1 MRVAINF
8 IAFQLGWLAC
18 VIGAAQGMPWL
29 GPLVALVVVLWH
41 LRHKADAGRELSWIL
56 AAVAV
61 GSLFDQALLS
71 LGWISFVSSSW
82 PAWLLPA
89 WMVSLWLLFCTT
101 LNVSMRWMHGRWLIA
116 MVFGAVGGPLAY
128 LAGAKLGAMSLLDT
142 EAMLIALAIGWGCL
156 MPALLW
162 LSARFDGNAVSK

>member
-29 GPLVALVVVLWH
+29 GPLAALMALAWH
-41 LRHKADAGRELSWIL
+41 LRQTTDARRELNWIL

-71 LGWISFVSSSW
+71 LGWISFASSSW

-101 LNVSMRWMHGRWLIA
+101 LNVSMRWMHRRWLIA
-116 MVFGAVGGPLAY
+116 IVFGAIGGPLAY
-128 LAGAKLGAMSLLDT
+128 LAGAKLGAMNFLHT

-162 LSARFDGNAVSK
+162 VSARFDGNAASQ